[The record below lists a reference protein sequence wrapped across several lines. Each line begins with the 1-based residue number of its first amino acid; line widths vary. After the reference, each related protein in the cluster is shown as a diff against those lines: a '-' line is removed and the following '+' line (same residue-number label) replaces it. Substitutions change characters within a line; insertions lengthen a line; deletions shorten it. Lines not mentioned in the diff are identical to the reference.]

1 MKRLDGKVCIIT
13 GSNSGVGAATA
24 ELFAREGAKVVI
36 TARRVDKLEEVAN
49 KIKAEGGEV
58 LAVRCDVSNEDDVKS
73 MFDALGKLDVVV
85 NNAGIAK
92 DSDPMEKSAEEF
104 LEVIKV
110 NLLGTFLVSKYA
122 VNHVDKGCIVNIS
135 STNALDTYYPESLD
149 YDASKAGVISLT
161 HNFSLYL
168 KDRDIRVNVVCPDW
182 IDTDMNLGMDEE
194 YKKSLGVFLKP
205 EEVAKVV
212 YDVSIDESVNDAVI
226 RVADNSVK

>member
-1 MKRLDGKVCIIT
+1 MKVLVT
-13 GSNSGVGAATA
+13 GGARGLGLAISLYYLKMGHSVVVNYNNSSDEMALKLKSEYGD
-24 ELFAREGAKVVI
+24 
-36 TARRVDKLEEVAN
+36 RVSIV
-49 KIKAEGGEV
+49 KA
-58 LAVRCDVSNEDDVKS
+58 DVSNEDDVKR
-73 MFDALGKLDVVV
+73 MFDSLGKLDVVV

-135 STNALDTYYPESLD
+135 STNALDTYYPESMD

-182 IDTDMNLGMDEE
+182 IDTDMNLEMDEE

-212 YDVSIDESVNDAVI
+212 YDVSVDKSVNDVVI
-226 RVADNSVK
+226 RVGDNSVK

>member
-1 MKRLDGKVCIIT
+1 MKVLVT
-13 GSNSGVGAATA
+13 GGARGLGLAISLYYLKMGHSVVVNYNNSSEMALKLKSEYGD
-24 ELFAREGAKVVI
+24 
-36 TARRVDKLEEVAN
+36 RVSIV
-49 KIKAEGGEV
+49 KA
-58 LAVRCDVSNEDDVKS
+58 DVSNEDDVKR
-73 MFDALGKLDVVV
+73 MFDVLGKLDVVV

-92 DSDPMEKSAEEF
+92 DSDPMEKSTEEF

-135 STNALDTYYPESLD
+135 STNALDTYYPESMD

-182 IDTDMNLGMDEE
+182 IDTDMNLWMDEE
-194 YKKSLGVFLKP
+194 YKKCLGVFLKP

-212 YDVSIDESVNDAVI
+212 YDVSIDESINDAVI
-226 RVADNSVK
+226 RVGDNSVK

>member
-1 MKRLDGKVCIIT
+1 MKVLVT
-13 GSNSGVGAATA
+13 GGARGLGLATSLYYLKMGHSVVVNYNNSSDLALKLKSEYGD
-24 ELFAREGAKVVI
+24 
-36 TARRVDKLEEVAN
+36 RVSIV
-49 KIKAEGGEV
+49 KA
-58 LAVRCDVSNEDDVKS
+58 DVSNEDDVKR

-212 YDVSIDESVNDAVI
+212 YDVSIDESVNDEVI
-226 RVADNSVK
+226 RVGDHSVK

>member
-1 MKRLDGKVCIIT
+1 MKVLVT
-13 GSNSGVGAATA
+13 GGARGLGLAISLYYLKMGHSVVVNYNNSSDLALKLKSEYGD
-24 ELFAREGAKVVI
+24 
-36 TARRVDKLEEVAN
+36 RVSIV
-49 KIKAEGGEV
+49 KA
-58 LAVRCDVSNEDDVKS
+58 DVSNEDDVKR

-135 STNALDTYYPESLD
+135 STNALDTYYPESMD
-149 YDASKAGVISLT
+149 YDASKAGMISLT

-194 YKKSLGVFLKP
+194 YKKSLGVFLNP

-212 YDVSIDESVNDAVI
+212 YDVSIDESVNDVVI
-226 RVADNSVK
+226 RVGDNSVK

>member
-1 MKRLDGKVCIIT
+1 MKVLVT
-13 GSNSGVGAATA
+13 GGARGLGLAISLYYLKMGHSVVVNYNNSDEMALKLKSEYGD
-24 ELFAREGAKVVI
+24 
-36 TARRVDKLEEVAN
+36 RVS
-49 KIKAEGGEV
+49 I
-58 LAVRCDVSNEDDVKS
+58 VRADVSNEDDVKR
-73 MFDALGKLDVVV
+73 MFDVLGKLDVVV

-92 DSDPMEKSAEEF
+92 DSDPMEKSTEEF

-135 STNALDTYYPESLD
+135 STNALDTYYPESMD

-226 RVADNSVK
+226 RVGDNSVK

>member
-1 MKRLDGKVCIIT
+1 MKVLVT
-13 GSNSGVGAATA
+13 GGARGLGLAISLYYLKMGHSVVVNYNNSSDLALKLKSEYGD
-24 ELFAREGAKVVI
+24 
-36 TARRVDKLEEVAN
+36 RVSIV
-49 KIKAEGGEV
+49 KA
-58 LAVRCDVSNEDDVKS
+58 DVSNEDDVKR

-104 LEVIKV
+104 LEVTKV

-135 STNALDTYYPESLD
+135 STNALDTYYPESMD

-212 YDVSIDESVNDAVI
+212 YDVSIDESVNDVVI
-226 RVADNSVK
+226 RVGDNSVK

>member
-1 MKRLDGKVCIIT
+1 MKVLVT
-13 GSNSGVGAATA
+13 GGARGLGLAISLYYLKMGHSVVVNYNNSSDLALKLKSEYGD
-24 ELFAREGAKVVI
+24 
-36 TARRVDKLEEVAN
+36 RVSIV
-49 KIKAEGGEV
+49 KA
-58 LAVRCDVSNEDDVKS
+58 DVSNEDDVKR
-73 MFDALGKLDVVV
+73 MFDALGKLDIVV

-92 DSDPMEKSAEEF
+92 DSDPLEKSAEEF

-135 STNALDTYYPESLD
+135 STNALDTYYPESMD

-205 EEVAKVV
+205 EEVAKVI
-212 YDVSIDESVNDAVI
+212 YDVSIDESVNDVVI
-226 RVADNSVK
+226 RVGDNSVK

>member
-1 MKRLDGKVCIIT
+1 MKVLVT
-13 GSNSGVGAATA
+13 GGARGLGFAISLYYLKMGHSVVVNYNNSSDLALKLKRKYGD
-24 ELFAREGAKVVI
+24 
-36 TARRVDKLEEVAN
+36 RVSIV
-49 KIKAEGGEV
+49 KA
-58 LAVRCDVSNEDDVKS
+58 DVSNEDDVKR

-135 STNALDTYYPESLD
+135 STNALDTYYPESMD

-212 YDVSIDESVNDAVI
+212 YDVSIDESVNDVVI
-226 RVADNSVK
+226 RVGDNSVK

>member
-1 MKRLDGKVCIIT
+1 MKVLVT
-13 GSNSGVGAATA
+13 GGARGLGLAISLYYLKMGHSVVVNYNNSDEMALKLKSEYGD
-24 ELFAREGAKVVI
+24 
-36 TARRVDKLEEVAN
+36 RVSIV
-49 KIKAEGGEV
+49 KA
-58 LAVRCDVSNEDDVKS
+58 DVSDEDDVKR

-122 VNHVDKGCIVNIS
+122 VNHVDKGCIVNVS
-135 STNALDTYYPESLD
+135 STNALDTYYPESMD

-205 EEVAKVV
+205 EDVAKVV
-212 YDVSIDESVNDAVI
+212 YDVSIDESVNDVVI
-226 RVADNSVK
+226 RVGDNSVK

>member
-1 MKRLDGKVCIIT
+1 MKVLVT
-13 GSNSGVGAATA
+13 GGARGLGLAISLYYLKMGHSVVVNYNNSDEMALKLKSEYGD
-24 ELFAREGAKVVI
+24 
-36 TARRVDKLEEVAN
+36 RVSI
-49 KIKAEGGEV
+49 IKA
-58 LAVRCDVSNEDDVKS
+58 DVSNEDDVKR

-135 STNALDTYYPESLD
+135 STNALDTYYPESMD

-194 YKKSLGVFLKP
+194 YKKSLGAFLKP

-226 RVADNSVK
+226 RVGDNSVK

>member
-1 MKRLDGKVCIIT
+1 MKVLVT
-13 GSNSGVGAATA
+13 GGARGLGLAISLYYLKMGHSVVVNYNNSSDLALKLKSEYGD
-24 ELFAREGAKVVI
+24 
-36 TARRVDKLEEVAN
+36 RVSIV
-49 KIKAEGGEV
+49 KA
-58 LAVRCDVSNEDDVKS
+58 DVSNEDDVKR

-135 STNALDTYYPESLD
+135 STNALDTYYPESMD

-194 YKKSLGVFLKP
+194 YKKSLGVFLNP

-212 YDVSIDESVNDAVI
+212 YDVSIDESGNDAVI
-226 RVADNSVK
+226 RVGDNSVK

>member
-1 MKRLDGKVCIIT
+1 MKVLVT
-13 GSNSGVGAATA
+13 GGARGLGLAISLYYLKMGHSVVVNYNNSGDLALKLKSEYGD
-24 ELFAREGAKVVI
+24 
-36 TARRVDKLEEVAN
+36 RVSIV
-49 KIKAEGGEV
+49 KA
-58 LAVRCDVSNEDDVKS
+58 DVSNEDDVKR
-73 MFDALGKLDVVV
+73 MFDAIGKLDVVV

-135 STNALDTYYPESLD
+135 STNALDTYYPESID

-182 IDTDMNLGMDEE
+182 IDTDMNLEMDEE

-226 RVADNSVK
+226 RVGDNSVK

>member
-1 MKRLDGKVCIIT
+1 MKVLVT
-13 GSNSGVGAATA
+13 GGARGLGLAISLYYLKMGHSVVVNYNNSSDLALKLKSEYGD
-24 ELFAREGAKVVI
+24 
-36 TARRVDKLEEVAN
+36 RVS
-49 KIKAEGGEV
+49 I
-58 LAVRCDVSNEDDVKS
+58 VRADVSNEDDVKR

-135 STNALDTYYPESLD
+135 STNALDTYYPESMD

-212 YDVSIDESVNDAVI
+212 YDVSIDESVNDVVI
-226 RVADNSVK
+226 RVGDNSVK

>member
-1 MKRLDGKVCIIT
+1 MKVLVT
-13 GSNSGVGAATA
+13 GGARGLGLAISLYYLKMGHSVVVNYNNSDEMALKLKSEYGD
-24 ELFAREGAKVVI
+24 
-36 TARRVDKLEEVAN
+36 RVSIV
-49 KIKAEGGEV
+49 KA
-58 LAVRCDVSNEDDVKS
+58 DVSNEDDVKR

-135 STNALDTYYPESLD
+135 STNALDTYYPESMD

-194 YKKSLGVFLKP
+194 YKKSLGVFLNP

-212 YDVSIDESVNDAVI
+212 YDVSIDESVNDVVI
-226 RVADNSVK
+226 RVGDNSVK

>member
-1 MKRLDGKVCIIT
+1 MKVLVT
-13 GSNSGVGAATA
+13 GGARGLGLAISLYYLKMGHSVVVNYNNSDEMALKLKSEYGD
-24 ELFAREGAKVVI
+24 
-36 TARRVDKLEEVAN
+36 RVSI
-49 KIKAEGGEV
+49 IKA
-58 LAVRCDVSNEDDVKS
+58 DVSNEDDVKK

-104 LEVIKV
+104 LEVLRV

-135 STNALDTYYPESLD
+135 STNALDTYYPESMD

-168 KDRDIRVNVVCPDW
+168 KDRGIRVNVVCPDW
-182 IDTDMNLGMDEE
+182 IDTDMNLEMDEE

-205 EEVAKVV
+205 EEVARVV
-212 YDVSIDESVNDAVI
+212 YDVSIDESINDAVI
-226 RVADNSVK
+226 RVGDNSVK

>member
-1 MKRLDGKVCIIT
+1 MKVLVT
-13 GSNSGVGAATA
+13 GGARGLGLAISLYYLKMGHSVVVNYNNSSDLALKLKSEYGD
-24 ELFAREGAKVVI
+24 
-36 TARRVDKLEEVAN
+36 RVSIV
-49 KIKAEGGEV
+49 KA
-58 LAVRCDVSNEDDVKS
+58 DVSNEDDVKRV
-73 MFDALGKLDVVV
+73 FDALGKLDVVV

-226 RVADNSVK
+226 RVGDNSVK

>member
-1 MKRLDGKVCIIT
+1 MKVLVT
-13 GSNSGVGAATA
+13 GGARGLGLAISLYYLKMGHSVVVNYNNSDEMALKLKSEYGD
-24 ELFAREGAKVVI
+24 
-36 TARRVDKLEEVAN
+36 RVSIV
-49 KIKAEGGEV
+49 KA
-58 LAVRCDVSNEDDVKS
+58 DVSNEDDVKR

-135 STNALDTYYPESLD
+135 STNALDTYYPESMD

-182 IDTDMNLGMDEE
+182 IDTDMNLEMDEE

-212 YDVSIDESVNDAVI
+212 YDVSVDKSVNDAVI
-226 RVADNSVK
+226 RVGDNSVK

>member
-1 MKRLDGKVCIIT
+1 MKVLVT
-13 GSNSGVGAATA
+13 GGARGLGLAISLYYLKMGHSVVVNYNNSDEMGLKLKSEYGD
-24 ELFAREGAKVVI
+24 
-36 TARRVDKLEEVAN
+36 RVSI
-49 KIKAEGGEV
+49 IKA
-58 LAVRCDVSNEDDVKS
+58 DVSNEDDVKR

-92 DSDPMEKSAEEF
+92 DSDPMEKSTEEF

-135 STNALDTYYPESLD
+135 STNALDTYYPESMD

-168 KDRDIRVNVVCPDW
+168 KDRGIRVNVVCPDW

-194 YKKSLGVFLKP
+194 YKKSLGAFLKP

-212 YDVSIDESVNDAVI
+212 YDVSIDESVNDVVI
-226 RVADNSVK
+226 RVGDNSVK

>member
-1 MKRLDGKVCIIT
+1 MKVLVT
-13 GSNSGVGAATA
+13 GGARGLGLAISLYYLKMGHSVVVNYNNSNEMALKLKSEYGD
-24 ELFAREGAKVVI
+24 
-36 TARRVDKLEEVAN
+36 RVS
-49 KIKAEGGEV
+49 I
-58 LAVRCDVSNEDDVKS
+58 VRADVSNEDDVKR
-73 MFDALGKLDVVV
+73 MFDALGELDVVV

-135 STNALDTYYPESLD
+135 STNALDTYYPESMD

-182 IDTDMNLGMDEE
+182 IDTDMNLEMDEE

-226 RVADNSVK
+226 RVGDNSVK

>member
-1 MKRLDGKVCIIT
+1 MKVLVT
-13 GSNSGVGAATA
+13 GGARGLGLAISLYYLKMGHSVVVNYNNSDEMALKLKSEYGD
-24 ELFAREGAKVVI
+24 
-36 TARRVDKLEEVAN
+36 RVSIV
-49 KIKAEGGEV
+49 KA
-58 LAVRCDVSNEDDVKS
+58 DVSNEDDVKR

-135 STNALDTYYPESLD
+135 STNALDTYYPESMD

-182 IDTDMNLGMDEE
+182 IDTDMNLEMDEE

-212 YDVSIDESVNDAVI
+212 YDVSVDKSVNDVVI
-226 RVADNSVK
+226 RVGDNGVK

>member
-1 MKRLDGKVCIIT
+1 MKVLVT
-13 GSNSGVGAATA
+13 GGARGLGLAISLYYLKMGHSVVVNYNNSSDLALKLKSEYGD
-24 ELFAREGAKVVI
+24 
-36 TARRVDKLEEVAN
+36 RVSIV
-49 KIKAEGGEV
+49 KA
-58 LAVRCDVSNEDDVKS
+58 DVSNEDDVKR

-135 STNALDTYYPESLD
+135 STNALDTYYPESMD

-212 YDVSIDESVNDAVI
+212 YDVSIDESFNDVVI
-226 RVADNSVK
+226 RLGDNSVK

>member
-1 MKRLDGKVCIIT
+1 MKVLVT
-13 GSNSGVGAATA
+13 GGARGLGLAISLYYLKMGHSVVVNYNNSSDLALKLKSEYGD
-24 ELFAREGAKVVI
+24 
-36 TARRVDKLEEVAN
+36 RVSIV
-49 KIKAEGGEV
+49 KA
-58 LAVRCDVSNEDDVKS
+58 DVSNEDDVKR

-85 NNAGIAK
+85 NNAGIAE
-92 DSDPMEKSAEEF
+92 DSDPMEKLAEEF

-135 STNALDTYYPESLD
+135 STNALDTYYPESMD
-149 YDASKAGVISLT
+149 YDASKAGMISLT

-212 YDVSIDESVNDAVI
+212 YDVSIDESVNDVVI
-226 RVADNSVK
+226 RVGDNSVK

>member
-1 MKRLDGKVCIIT
+1 MKVLVT
-13 GSNSGVGAATA
+13 GGARGLGLAISLYYLKMGHSVVVNYNNSGDLALKLKSEYGD
-24 ELFAREGAKVVI
+24 
-36 TARRVDKLEEVAN
+36 RVSIV
-49 KIKAEGGEV
+49 KA
-58 LAVRCDVSNEDDVKS
+58 DVSNEDDVKR

-135 STNALDTYYPESLD
+135 STNALDTYYPESMD

-182 IDTDMNLGMDEE
+182 IDTDMNLEMDEE

-212 YDVSIDESVNDAVI
+212 YDVSVDKSVNDVVI
-226 RVADNSVK
+226 RVGDNSVK

>member
-1 MKRLDGKVCIIT
+1 MKVLVT
-13 GSNSGVGAATA
+13 GGARGLGLAISLYYLKMGHSVVVNYNNSSDLALKLKSEYGD
-24 ELFAREGAKVVI
+24 
-36 TARRVDKLEEVAN
+36 RVSIV
-49 KIKAEGGEV
+49 KA
-58 LAVRCDVSNEDDVKS
+58 DVSNEDDVKR

-135 STNALDTYYPESLD
+135 STNALDTYYPESMD

-194 YKKSLGVFLKP
+194 YKKSLDVFLNP

-226 RVADNSVK
+226 RVGDNSVK

>member
-1 MKRLDGKVCIIT
+1 MKVLVT
-13 GSNSGVGAATA
+13 GGARGLGLAISLYYLKMGHSVVVNYNNSDEMALKLKSEYGD
-24 ELFAREGAKVVI
+24 
-36 TARRVDKLEEVAN
+36 RVSIV
-49 KIKAEGGEV
+49 KA
-58 LAVRCDVSNEDDVKS
+58 DVSNEDDVKR

-104 LEVIKV
+104 LDVIKV

-135 STNALDTYYPESLD
+135 STNALDTYYPESMD

-212 YDVSIDESVNDAVI
+212 YDVSIDESVNDVVI
-226 RVADNSVK
+226 RVGDNSVK

>member
-1 MKRLDGKVCIIT
+1 MKVLVT
-13 GSNSGVGAATA
+13 GGARGLGLAISLYYLKMGHSVVVNYNNSSDLALKLKSEYGD
-24 ELFAREGAKVVI
+24 
-36 TARRVDKLEEVAN
+36 RVSIV
-49 KIKAEGGEV
+49 KA
-58 LAVRCDVSNEDDVKS
+58 DVSNEDDVKR

-135 STNALDTYYPESLD
+135 STNALDTYYPESMD

-194 YKKSLGVFLKP
+194 YKKSLGVFLNP

-212 YDVSIDESVNDAVI
+212 YDVSIDESFNDVVI
-226 RVADNSVK
+226 RVGDNSVK

>member
-1 MKRLDGKVCIIT
+1 MKVLVT
-13 GSNSGVGAATA
+13 GGARGLGLAISLYYLKMGHSVVVNYNNSDEMALKLKSEYGD
-24 ELFAREGAKVVI
+24 
-36 TARRVDKLEEVAN
+36 RVS
-49 KIKAEGGEV
+49 I
-58 LAVRCDVSNEDDVKS
+58 VRADVSNEDDVKR
-73 MFDALGKLDVVV
+73 MFDVLGKLDVVV

-135 STNALDTYYPESLD
+135 STNALDTYYPESID

-182 IDTDMNLGMDEE
+182 IDTDMNLEMDEE

-212 YDVSIDESVNDAVI
+212 YDVSVDESVNDAVI
-226 RVADNSVK
+226 RVGDNSVK

>member
-1 MKRLDGKVCIIT
+1 MKVLVT
-13 GSNSGVGAATA
+13 GGARGLGLAISLYYLKMGHSVVVNYNNSDEMALKLKSEYGD
-24 ELFAREGAKVVI
+24 
-36 TARRVDKLEEVAN
+36 RVSIV
-49 KIKAEGGEV
+49 KA
-58 LAVRCDVSNEDDVKS
+58 DVSNEDDVKR

-110 NLLGTFLVSKYA
+110 NLLGAFLVSKYA

-135 STNALDTYYPESLD
+135 STNALDTYYPESMD

-182 IDTDMNLGMDEE
+182 IDTDMNLEMDEE

-212 YDVSIDESVNDAVI
+212 YDVSVDKSVNDVVI
-226 RVADNSVK
+226 RVGDNSVK

>member
-1 MKRLDGKVCIIT
+1 MKVLVT
-13 GSNSGVGAATA
+13 GGARGLGFAISLYYLKMGHSVVVNYNNSGDLALKLKSEYGD
-24 ELFAREGAKVVI
+24 
-36 TARRVDKLEEVAN
+36 RVSIV
-49 KIKAEGGEV
+49 KA
-58 LAVRCDVSNEDDVKS
+58 DVSNEDDVKR

-135 STNALDTYYPESLD
+135 STNALDTYYPESID

-182 IDTDMNLGMDEE
+182 IDTDMNLEMDEE

-226 RVADNSVK
+226 RVGDNSVK

>member
-1 MKRLDGKVCIIT
+1 MKVLVT
-13 GSNSGVGAATA
+13 GGARGIGLAISLYYLKMGHSVVVNYNNSDEMALKLKSEYGD
-24 ELFAREGAKVVI
+24 
-36 TARRVDKLEEVAN
+36 RVSIV
-49 KIKAEGGEV
+49 KA
-58 LAVRCDVSNEDDVKS
+58 DVSNEDDVKR

-122 VNHVDKGCIVNIS
+122 VNHVDKSCIVNIS
-135 STNALDTYYPESLD
+135 STNALDTYYPESMD

-205 EEVAKVV
+205 EDVAKVV

-226 RVADNSVK
+226 RVGDNSVK

>member
-1 MKRLDGKVCIIT
+1 MKVLVT
-13 GSNSGVGAATA
+13 GGARGLGLAISLYYLKMGHSVVVNYNNSGDLALKLKSEYGD
-24 ELFAREGAKVVI
+24 
-36 TARRVDKLEEVAN
+36 RVSIV
-49 KIKAEGGEV
+49 KA
-58 LAVRCDVSNEDDVKS
+58 DVSNEDDVKR

-135 STNALDTYYPESLD
+135 STNALDTYYPESID

-182 IDTDMNLGMDEE
+182 IDTDMNLEMDEE

-205 EEVAKVV
+205 EDVARVV
-212 YDVSIDESVNDAVI
+212 YDVSIDESVNDTVI
-226 RVADNSVK
+226 RVGDNSVK

>member
-1 MKRLDGKVCIIT
+1 MNVLVT
-13 GSNSGVGAATA
+13 GGARGLGLAISLYYLKMGHSVVVNYNNSIDLALKLKSKYGD
-24 ELFAREGAKVVI
+24 
-36 TARRVDKLEEVAN
+36 RVSIV
-49 KIKAEGGEV
+49 KA
-58 LAVRCDVSNEDDVKS
+58 DVSNEDDVKR

-135 STNALDTYYPESLD
+135 STNALDTYYPESMD

-205 EEVAKVV
+205 EDVAKVV

-226 RVADNSVK
+226 RVGDNSVK

>member
-1 MKRLDGKVCIIT
+1 MNVLVT
-13 GSNSGVGAATA
+13 GGARGLGLAISLYYLKMGHSVVVNYNNSDEMALKLKSEYGD
-24 ELFAREGAKVVI
+24 
-36 TARRVDKLEEVAN
+36 RVSIV
-49 KIKAEGGEV
+49 KA
-58 LAVRCDVSNEDDVKS
+58 DVSNEDDVKR

-122 VNHVDKGCIVNIS
+122 VNHVDKSCIVNIS
-135 STNALDTYYPESLD
+135 STNALDTYYPESMD

-205 EEVAKVV
+205 EDVAKVV

-226 RVADNSVK
+226 RVGDNSVK

>member
-1 MKRLDGKVCIIT
+1 MKVLVTGGARGLGLAISLYYLKMGHSVVVNYNNSSDLALKLKSEYGDKVSI
-13 GSNSGVGAATA
+13 V
-24 ELFAREGAKVVI
+24 
-36 TARRVDKLEEVAN
+36 
-49 KIKAEGGEV
+49 KA
-58 LAVRCDVSNEDDVKS
+58 DVSNEDDVKR

-135 STNALDTYYPESLD
+135 STNALDTYYPESMD

-182 IDTDMNLGMDEE
+182 IDTDMNLEMDEE

-212 YDVSIDESVNDAVI
+212 YDVSVDKSVNDVVI
-226 RVADNSVK
+226 RVGDNSVK

>member
-1 MKRLDGKVCIIT
+1 MKVLVT
-13 GSNSGVGAATA
+13 GGARGLGLAISLYYLKMGHSVVVNYNNSSDLALKLKSEYGD
-24 ELFAREGAKVVI
+24 
-36 TARRVDKLEEVAN
+36 RVSIV
-49 KIKAEGGEV
+49 KA
-58 LAVRCDVSNEDDVKS
+58 DVSNEDDVKR

-135 STNALDTYYPESLD
+135 STNALDTYYPESMD

-182 IDTDMNLGMDEE
+182 IDTDMNWGMDEE
-194 YKKSLGVFLKP
+194 YKKSWGVFLNP

-226 RVADNSVK
+226 RVGDNSVK

>member
-1 MKRLDGKVCIIT
+1 MKVLVT
-13 GSNSGVGAATA
+13 GGARGLGLAISLYYLKMGHSVVVNYNNSSDLALKLKSEYGD
-24 ELFAREGAKVVI
+24 
-36 TARRVDKLEEVAN
+36 RVSIV
-49 KIKAEGGEV
+49 KA
-58 LAVRCDVSNEDDVKS
+58 DVSNEDDVKR

-135 STNALDTYYPESLD
+135 STNALDTYYPESMD

-212 YDVSIDESVNDAVI
+212 YDVSVDESVNDVVI
-226 RVADNSVK
+226 RVGDNSVK

>member
-1 MKRLDGKVCIIT
+1 MKVLVT
-13 GSNSGVGAATA
+13 GGARGLGLAISLYYLKMGHSVVVNYNNSSEMA
-24 ELFAREGAKVVI
+24 LKLKREYGD
-36 TARRVDKLEEVAN
+36 RVSIV
-49 KIKAEGGEV
+49 KA
-58 LAVRCDVSNEDDVKS
+58 DVSNEDDVKR
-73 MFDALGKLDVVV
+73 MFDSLGKLDVVV

-135 STNALDTYYPESLD
+135 STNALDTYYPESMD

-182 IDTDMNLGMDEE
+182 IDTDMNLEMDEE

-212 YDVSIDESVNDAVI
+212 YDVSVDKSVNDVVI
-226 RVADNSVK
+226 RVGDNSVK

>member
-1 MKRLDGKVCIIT
+1 MKVLVT
-13 GSNSGVGAATA
+13 GGARGLGLAISLYYLKMGHSVVVNYNNSDEMALKLKSEYGD
-24 ELFAREGAKVVI
+24 
-36 TARRVDKLEEVAN
+36 RVSIV
-49 KIKAEGGEV
+49 KA
-58 LAVRCDVSNEDDVKS
+58 DVSNEDDVKR

-135 STNALDTYYPESLD
+135 STNALDTYYPESMD

-182 IDTDMNLGMDEE
+182 IDTDMNLEMDEE
-194 YKKSLGVFLKP
+194 YKKSLGVFLTP

-212 YDVSIDESVNDAVI
+212 YDVSVDKSVNDVVI
-226 RVADNSVK
+226 RVGDNSVK

>member
-1 MKRLDGKVCIIT
+1 MKVLVT
-13 GSNSGVGAATA
+13 GGARGLGLAISLYYLKMGHSVVVNYNNSSDLALKLKSEYGD
-24 ELFAREGAKVVI
+24 
-36 TARRVDKLEEVAN
+36 RVSIV
-49 KIKAEGGEV
+49 KA
-58 LAVRCDVSNEDDVKS
+58 DVSNEDDVKR

-122 VNHVDKGCIVNIS
+122 VNNVDKGCIVNIS
-135 STNALDTYYPESLD
+135 STNALDTYYPESMD

-194 YKKSLGVFLKP
+194 YKKSLGVFLNP

-226 RVADNSVK
+226 RVGDNSVK